1 MKLDKN
7 LTTEEAS
14 HEIGLILGRVLRI
27 GVYLSCAIAAIGGI
41 IYMFMDKAI
50 LPNYKATA
58 PGVPFKGVPSN
69 LTDFKDIFS
78 GVLAFDG
85 ASIIQ
90 LGVIVLIATPVVRVA
105 LSIFTFLYEKD
116 YLYVV
121 ITIIVLSIIMF
132 NMFFGLH

>member
-7 LTTEEAS
+7 LSTKEAS
-14 HEIGLILGRVLRI
+14 REIGLILGKVLRI
-27 GVYLSCAIAAIGGI
+27 GVYSACIIAAIGGI
-41 IYMFMDKAI
+41 IYMFYDNAI
-50 LPNYKATA
+50 LPNYKATTEFTGTA
-58 PGVPFKGVPSN
+58 EN
-69 LTDFKDIFS
+69 LRDFKDIFR
-78 GVLAFDG
+78 GVLALNG

-90 LGVIVLIATPVVRVA
+90 LGVIVLIATPIIRVA

-121 ITIIVLSIIMF
+121 ITIIVLCIIMI

>member
-7 LTTEEAS
+7 LSTEEAS
-14 HEIGLILGRVLRI
+14 HEIGLILGKVLRI
-27 GVYLSCAIAAIGGI
+27 GVYLSCIIAAIGGV
-41 IYMFMDKAI
+41 IYMFYDKI
-50 LPNYKATA
+50 PLPNYKATGDA
-58 PGVPFKGVPSN
+58 TFEGTATN
-69 LTDFKDIFS
+69 LRGFKDIFA
-78 GVLAFDG
+78 GVLNFDG

-90 LGVIVLIATPVVRVA
+90 LGVIVLIATPVIRVA